1 MNLEKLTDLIKEL
14 DSDPNQP
21 KNGWTSE
28 EYAKELLDRL
38 DTMPEQYVFMGKATV
53 EETDDGVT
61 KILEVIDDYELDHDN
76 EVGLFVRVLSWDP
89 EKRHVAAKPLEGQTL
104 RITVEVGAD

>member
-1 MNLEKLTDLIKEL
+1 MNLEKLTEVITEL
-14 DSDPNQP
+14 DQDPDQP
-21 KNGWTSE
+21 KDGWTSA
-28 EYAKELLDRL
+28 EYAKALIDRL
-38 DTMPEQYVFMGKATV
+38 DAMPEQYVFMGEATV

-61 KILEVIDDYELDHDN
+61 KILEVLDTYELDHDN
-76 EVGLFVRVLSWDP
+76 EVGLYVRVMSWDP